1 MTVPNFIDEK
11 LCKAVSLVTVTL
23 DQSLQ
28 SIPIAFCDTAETAPY
43 DTIETANAIRAS
55 VMTATVFF
63 TEKEPLKNIFAIRIP
78 RFKVTKTHLTVEY
91 VSKYPPPCQLYISHL

>member
-11 LCKAVSLVTVTL
+11 LCKAVSLATVTL

-43 DTIETANAIRAS
+43 DTIGTAANIARAS
-55 VMTATVFF
+55 VMPAAVNLTRKAPF
-63 TEKEPLKNIFAIRIP
+63 KNILAINTP
-78 RFKVTKTHLTVEY
+78 RFK
-91 VSKYPPPCQLYISHL
+91 